1 LGEYNGSNGKGTLKL
16 IVVFKVGFGPEHVG
30 SVLRFSIL
38 IYSPQTRSLILKT
51 TKAFLTGRIPGDYNY
66 LKPRIIKSTS
76 NSPNSTYFLKLTS
89 DNFDI

>member
-1 LGEYNGSNGKGTLKL
+1 ME
-16 IVVFKVGFGPEHVG
+16 VFKVGFGPEHVVN
-30 SVLRFSIL
+30 VLRFSIL
-38 IYSPQTRSLILKT
+38 IYSPQTRSLTFKT

-89 DNFDI
+89 DAFNI